1 MAKVLIV
8 GATSAIAHE
17 TAKIFAK
24 EGAELFLVGRTTDK
38 LEAVA
43 GDLKV
48 RGASAVETYQL
59 DLNELN
65 QHQALVD
72 RAIAALG
79 GIDTVL
85 VAHGTLGD
93 QEACQEKVELTLQEF
108 NTNCVSVISLL
119 TILANYF
126 EQRKR
131 GTIAV
136 ITSVAGD
143 RGRQSNYVYGAAKAG
158 LNAFL
163 QGLRARMF
171 KAGVAVVTIKPGVV
185 ATPMTAHL
193 KKGPLTAS
201 PEKVGAEIYKAMNKG
216 TEVLYTP
223 FFWRF
228 IMLIIIHIPEPIFKR
243 LNLKA

>member
-17 TAKIFAK
+17 TAKIFAR
-24 EGAELFLVGRTTDK
+24 EGAELFLVGRTADK
-38 LEAVA
+38 LETVA
-43 GDLKV
+43 EDLRV
-48 RGASAVETYQL
+48 RGASCVETYRL
-59 DLNELN
+59 DLNEIS
-65 QHQALVD
+65 QHQTLVD
-72 RAIAALG
+72 RAVAALG
-79 GIDTVL
+79 GLDSVL

-93 QEACQEKVELTLQEF
+93 QEACQQDVNLTLQEF
-108 NTNCVSVISLL
+108 STNCVSVISLL

-143 RGRQSNYVYGAAKAG
+143 RGRPSNYIYGAAKAA

-163 QGLRARMF
+163 QGLRGRLF
-171 KAGVAVVTIKPGVV
+171 KAGVEVVTIKPGVV

-193 KKGPLTAS
+193 KKSPLTAS
-201 PEKVGAEIYKAMNKG
+201 PEKVGSDIYKAMNKG
-216 TEVLYTP
+216 KEVLYTP

-228 IMLIIIHIPEPIFKR
+228 IMLIITHIPEPIFKR